1 MNRDILQEIE
11 RLIPKMTNAQRKVAQ
26 YILNGP
32 MDAAFSTIN
41 QIANAVG
48 VSTTSVIRLAGALGY
63 DAFSDFQKALKE
75 YLQAYA
81 APINKF
87 SLNTKNVGPTT
98 DDRSFISDIY
108 QKEIENLNTATTG
121 LSEQTVDAVARKLTG
136 AKNIYVCGV
145 RTSESI
151 ARYLAYNFGRMFM
164 NTVFVDDSPTTM
176 VNCLKHISQEDV
188 LIAVTLSRYNKEV
201 CELAKTCNR
210 QDIPVVAI
218 TDSLDSPLIPY
229 SDHHLI
235 GKCSSSAF
243 HNSIVA
249 QIFLCDILIGACS
262 QLDRQRVRENLQKD
276 ERIAAQMQHFMR
288 K

>member
-11 RLIPKMTNAQRKVAQ
+11 RLIPKMTNAQRKVAEH
-26 YILNGP
+26 ILSGP

-75 YLQAYA
+75 YLQTYA

-87 SLNTKNVGPTT
+87 SLNTQNIALAAE
-98 DDRSFISDIY
+98 DRSLISDIY
-108 QKEIENLNTATTG
+108 QKEIGNLNTAATG
-121 LSEQTVDAVARKLTG
+121 LNEQTVDAVARKLTG

-151 ARYLAYNFGRMFM
+151 ARYLAYNFNRMFM
-164 NTVFVDDSPTTM
+164 NTVFVDESPMAM

-188 LIAVTLSRYNKEV
+188 LIAITLSRYNKNV
-201 CELAKTCNR
+201 CELAKTCSG
-210 QDIPVVAI
+210 QGIPVVAI
-218 TDSLDSPLIPY
+218 TDSFDSPLIPY

-235 GKCSSSAF
+235 GKCSSNAF

-249 QIFLCDILIGACS
+249 QIFLCDVLIGACS
-262 QLDRQRVRENLQKD
+262 QMDRQRVRENLQKD
-276 ERIAAQMQHFMR
+276 EMIAAQMQHFMR